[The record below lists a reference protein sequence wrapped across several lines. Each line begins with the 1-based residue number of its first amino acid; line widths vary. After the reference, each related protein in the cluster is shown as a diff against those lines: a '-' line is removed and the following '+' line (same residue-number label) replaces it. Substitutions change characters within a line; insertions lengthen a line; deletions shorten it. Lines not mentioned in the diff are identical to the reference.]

1 MSQKP
6 ESQFWSQLKSGLLKA
21 RNDVIL
27 TRIENASTPGIP
39 DILLCDEKNNFHL
52 IELKVSK
59 GNVVKL
65 SPHQVAFAVK
75 HSEANVW
82 VLVKKLGKTA
92 RDYTVFL
99 FKGPQIFDLVRFGL
113 NKTEPSLSLSAPIDY
128 DSLYLA
134 LV

>member
-1 MSQKP
+1 M
-6 ESQFWSQLKSGLLKA
+6 
-21 RNDVIL
+21 

-39 DILLCDEKNNFHL
+39 DILLCDEKNKFHL

-92 RDYTVFL
+92 RDYTVLL
-99 FKGPQIFDLVRFGL
+99 FKGPQIFDLAQFGL
-113 NKTEPSLSLSAPIDY
+113 KETEPFLSLSSPVDY
-128 DSLYLA
+128 DSLYSA
-134 LV
+134 LI

>member
-1 MSQKP
+1 MEPEAGKP
-6 ESQFWSQLKSGLLKA
+6 VLESVKVGDSWKA

-75 HSEANVW
+75 HSEANVGAGQEIP
-82 VLVKKLGKTA
+82 GKTA
-92 RDYTVFL
+92 RITRYYCSR
-99 FKGPQIFDLVRFGL
+99 GPR
-113 NKTEPSLSLSAPIDY
+113 SLIWHNLG
-128 DSLYLA
+128 
-134 LV
+134 